1 MKNNVPNSLNLYF
14 ITLIYLLEVIM
25 YAHDDGDDDVREYHF
40 DYCFIVDYYFIVDHL
55 FPPKYESHS
64 IILKNLI
71 KCFVDFRY
79 YFVLK
84 VYHVSY

>member
-1 MKNNVPNSLNLYF
+1 
-14 ITLIYLLEVIM
+14 M